1 MCEPIGM
8 AACALFFVAAR
19 SAPTHIANAAA
30 TAVIKSQN
38 PEMFIA
44 KPARSPSPPPK
55 EKRQH
60 KEVIITEKAN
70 GNKTFEFIY

>member
-1 MCEPIGM
+1 MT
-8 AACALFFVAAR
+8 AAVVFMLAAR
-19 SAPTHIANAAA
+19 AAPTAIANAAT

-38 PEMFIA
+38 PEMFVE
-44 KPARSPSPPPK
+44 KRARSPSPPPK